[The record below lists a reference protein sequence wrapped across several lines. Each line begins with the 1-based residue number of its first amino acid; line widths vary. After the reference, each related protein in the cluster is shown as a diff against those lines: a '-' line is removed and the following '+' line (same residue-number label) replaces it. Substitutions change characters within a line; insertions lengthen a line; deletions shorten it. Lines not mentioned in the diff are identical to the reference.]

1 MALSLPSD
9 ALPPGKASILF
20 WASWHE
26 PSVQMKEVVE
36 ALAEDVAFKIHIADP
51 EERPNA
57 AAAAEIKSVP
67 AIIFLHNGR
76 VWGRIDG
83 ADPAKYVSKSE
94 EFDAAD
100 VEDALEP
107 LNDRLKRLINA
118 APVMMFMKGDKKA
131 PFCKF
136 SKQSVELL
144 NELNIEYG
152 SFDILTDEEV
162 RQGLKEYSNW
172 PTYPQLYVEGELIGG
187 VDIMKEMKED
197 GSLLELISEEHRV
210 KPRESQDEKYRKLVT
225 RAPIM
230 LFMKGS
236 PDEPVC
242 GFSNQIVSILNRNR
256 IEYGS
261 FNILEDEDVRQGLKE
276 WANWPTYPQVWSN
289 GELIGGLDIV
299 KEMESEGSLRS
310 ELGLD

>member
-1 MALSLPSD
+1 M
-9 ALPPGKASILF
+9 
-20 WASWHE
+20 
-26 PSVQMKEVVE
+26 
-36 ALAEDVAFKIHIADP
+36 
-51 EERPNA
+51 
-57 AAAAEIKSVP
+57 
-67 AIIFLHNGR
+67 
-76 VWGRIDG
+76 
-83 ADPAKYVSKSE
+83 
-94 EFDAAD
+94 
-100 VEDALEP
+100 
-107 LNDRLKRLINA
+107 
-118 APVMMFMKGDKKA
+118 
-131 PFCKF
+131 
-136 SKQSVELL
+136 
-144 NELNIEYG
+144 
-152 SFDILTDEEV
+152 
-162 RQGLKEYSNW
+162 
-172 PTYPQLYVEGELIGG
+172 
-187 VDIMKEMKED
+187 
-197 GSLLELISEEHRV
+197 
-210 KPRESQDEKYRKLVT
+210 VT

>member
-1 MALSLPSD
+1 M
-9 ALPPGKASILF
+9 
-20 WASWHE
+20 
-26 PSVQMKEVVE
+26 
-36 ALAEDVAFKIHIADP
+36 
-51 EERPNA
+51 
-57 AAAAEIKSVP
+57 
-67 AIIFLHNGR
+67 
-76 VWGRIDG
+76 
-83 ADPAKYVSKSE
+83 
-94 EFDAAD
+94 
-100 VEDALEP
+100 
-107 LNDRLKRLINA
+107 
-118 APVMMFMKGDKKA
+118 
-131 PFCKF
+131 
-136 SKQSVELL
+136 
-144 NELNIEYG
+144 
-152 SFDILTDEEV
+152 